1 MNIRSIIL
9 AAATPLLILL
19 AAINGALLYHQSE
32 AEMQR
37 GLGERALAASIVA
50 AEFLSSVD
58 DPASIVHNAP
68 RRAALASA
76 AGHVEGLEGFYLVK
90 SDGAVVAL
98 APPKRDWNPVAGPPP
113 KRAEVSPIASAGGRR
128 YVVAQAPVAGGGF
141 VAVRVNADPLF
152 AELRDLLRWI
162 IAGVIT
168 AGGVGAAA
176 GWHVARRIERELAAS
191 RGVIAALD
199 ADGPLPDTSALAIA
213 EAADLAA
220 ALRLLDVNRKTE
232 LAALDRRLAGE
243 DEQRNED
250 TALATCRAGLFAP
263 VDAEVAGGRVAARM
277 LGEAP
282 PGCFFAL
289 CRAGEGAALVVGE
302 CDGTDARDA
311 LSLAVSARRF
321 LERQWAELGE
331 REALR
336 IVREAFGAA
345 RVAHLVWTET
355 DRVAGLRLLSVGD
368 PATVSAAEKYLRAD
382 AGVCPATRL
391 DGIAALFEPDGVF
404 AIVGPA

>member
-1 MNIRSIIL
+1 MSIRSIIL
-9 AAATPLLILL
+9 AAATPLLVLL

-58 DPASIVHNAP
+58 DPASIVHSAP

-90 SDGAVVAL
+90 SDGGAVAL
-98 APPKRDWNPVAGPPP
+98 APSKRDWNPVAGPPP
-113 KRAEVSPIASAGGRR
+113 RRAEVSPITSDGGSR
-128 YVVAQAPVAGGGF
+128 YVVARAPVAGGGF

-152 AELRDLLRWI
+152 AALRDLLRWI
-162 IAGVIT
+162 IAGVIA
-168 AGGVGAAA
+168 AGGVGAVA
-176 GWHVARRIERELAAS
+176 GWHVARRIERELSAS
-191 RGVIAALD
+191 RRVIAALD
-199 ADGPLPDTSALAIA
+199 ADGPLPDTSELAIA

-232 LAALDRRLAGE
+232 LAALDLRLARE

-250 TALATCRAGLFAP
+250 AALATCRAALFAP
-263 VDAEVAGGRVAARM
+263 VDAEVAGRRVAARM
-277 LGEAP
+277 LGDAA

-289 CRAGEGAALVVGE
+289 CRGEGGAALVVGE
-302 CDGTDARDA
+302 CAGVDVRDA

-321 LERQWAELGE
+321 LETQWAELGE

-336 IVREAFGAA
+336 IVQEAFGAA
-345 RVAHLVWTET
+345 RIAHLAWTEA
-355 DRVAGLRLLSVGD
+355 DRVTGLYLLAVGD
-368 PATVSAAEKYLRAD
+368 PATVTGAEKYLRAD
-382 AGVCPATRL
+382 TGACPATRL

-404 AIVGPA
+404 AIVGPV